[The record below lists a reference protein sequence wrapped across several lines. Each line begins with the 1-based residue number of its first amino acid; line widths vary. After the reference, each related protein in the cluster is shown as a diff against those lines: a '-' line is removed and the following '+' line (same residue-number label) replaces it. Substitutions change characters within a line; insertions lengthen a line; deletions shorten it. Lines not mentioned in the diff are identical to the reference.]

1 MASAGPIAGPKMP
14 VETYEV
20 LSEVYLALW
29 RQLENLSVD
38 NKWVDIRPV
47 SGSLLQEDIRRTIE
61 CLGPDP
67 SSTLFSDYQ
76 KTQELLLDGRAGDN
90 VDVAGFREYLRETGL
105 RLAQQADAMTAAPLI
120 PR

>member
-1 MASAGPIAGPKMP
+1 MASAGPIAGPKMQA
-14 VETYEV
+14 EAYEV

-38 NKWVDIRPV
+38 NKWFDIRPV

-61 CLGPDP
+61 SLRPDP